1 MFLSFLF
8 FEDVLL
14 VEFTY
19 LVFTLMPGGVTIGN
33 SGLCCCVLCLSSAI
47 ISLHLLSVGMN
58 SVTDVAKKNCLAKN
72 NLCNCCAL
80 TSKPMTMM
88 SFSVVEYFA
97 PQLEVKAMRKALDTT
112 PQKLTNSKIWNHMP
126 AGTAQR
132 NRIYADQQMPVM
144 LNYLTFSVNEVFLVP
159 TLEFLIPSLEFLVPM
174 FGIS

>member
-1 MFLSFLF
+1 
-8 FEDVLL
+8 
-14 VEFTY
+14 
-19 LVFTLMPGGVTIGN
+19 
-33 SGLCCCVLCLSSAI
+33 
-47 ISLHLLSVGMN
+47 MN

-126 AGTAQR
+126 VGTAQR